1 MASDVKLKG
10 EPQKDLMTGL
20 PTLIQS
26 LSDFIVYWAMRC
38 ATSIVNLLPYKVR
51 ILLVTFIV
59 RLVLFIAPKYRKI
72 GILNL
77 TRAFPEKSDAWRNSV
92 MQECSKSFAKLIVD
106 LLRLPSIG
114 LKEANDLFDFPFRA
128 RLDQL
133 RQDNIPV
140 IYATGHLGSFE
151 MLAHY
156 LCVIGHPLSFVAR
169 KLNPGG
175 LDQWW
180 TEKREAHGNKVITRS
195 GALKGVLRQLKR
207 KQDIAVLFDQNVT
220 RDHAVFVP
228 WFGNLAA
235 TSKLIGLAA
244 LRTQGAVLVISMESL
259 PNQKYRI
266 HTVECDF
273 RDIYN
278 DQQMSPEEKV
288 LRITAKV
295 SSEYEAMIRENP
307 GAWFWLHRRWK
318 TTSEDTSETFYAD
331 V

>member
-1 MASDVKLKG
+1 MT
-10 EPQKDLMTGL
+10 DLAAHL
-20 PTLIQS
+20 QRLNDS
-26 LSDFIVYWAMRC
+26 VVYWIFRC
-38 ATSIVNLLPYKVR
+38 ASPVVNLLPYQAR

-59 RLVLFIAPKYRKI
+59 RSVLFVAPKYRNI

-77 TRAFPEKSDAWRNSV
+77 TRAFPEKSEAWRSSV
-92 MQECSKSFAKLIVD
+92 MRECSRSFAKLIVD

-114 LKEANDLFDFPFRA
+114 LKQANELFEFPFRA

-133 RQDNIPV
+133 RRDNIPV

-169 KLNPGG
+169 KFRPEG

-180 TEKREAHGNKVITRS
+180 TEKREAHGNKVIARS

-228 WFGNLAA
+228 WFGNPAA
-235 TSKLIGLAA
+235 TIKLIGLAA
-244 LRTQGAVLVISMESL
+244 LRTQGVVLVISMESL
-259 PNQKYRI
+259 PSQRYKI
-266 HTVECDF
+266 HVVECDF
-273 RDIYN
+273 RDIY
-278 DQQMSPEEKV
+278 DDERMSSEEKV
-288 LRITAKV
+288 LRITTKV
-295 SSEYEAMIRENP
+295 SSEYEGMIRKNP

-318 TTSEDTSETFYAD
+318 TTPEDSSETFYAD
-331 V
+331 I